1 MTKNYVRFIGLCA
14 GRERRRRFF
23 VSLFSQIPFV
33 VAAAVVVAVVA
44 VVAACRRL
52 LSQTTIQADSKK

>member
-44 VVAACRRL
+44 ACRRL